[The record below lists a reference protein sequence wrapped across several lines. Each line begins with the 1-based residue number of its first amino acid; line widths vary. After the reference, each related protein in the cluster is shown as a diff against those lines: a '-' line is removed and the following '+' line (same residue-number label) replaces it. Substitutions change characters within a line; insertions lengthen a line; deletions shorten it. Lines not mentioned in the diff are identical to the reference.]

1 MLKQLNQD
9 TGIELS
15 STSQAGPATSP
26 ALSPGTR
33 IHPPSS
39 GMVLQTPAAQ
49 RARSFLI
56 SPFEGFPGPS

>member
-33 IHPPSS
+33 IHPSS